1 MNVTLSR
8 RTATNVM
15 GLSKAARQSRGP
27 TVSYFSTKWSGNLS
41 FASPEADFVSTSNK
55 ILTETSKFTVSNF
68 SSDLTNTTWSR
79 NLSFSA
85 PESDFVSASPKI
97 HLGTSAST
105 VSCLSSNQTNASWS
119 ESLSFA
125 TPESDYVSAPKEVH
139 AGSSKITIPNSATNG
154 ANRTWSE
161 SLSFASPESD
171 FVFVPDTSMS
181 ERIPSGRGINMSSIL
196 QELFQHHY
204 LYLSPETATGSIA
217 YNEMLD
223 EATKDIIALQECLPT
238 TIEDALND
246 ERPVIITN
254 IESPF
259 LVVDVNGAWE
269 GLCGYHR
276 DEAIG
281 RNIGSLLQGPETD
294 IETADNAIRSLRE
307 NGFSEAVLTNYTKNG
322 RKFKNHLKIGMIP
335 AAGNIH
341 DSSSSDD
348 SYFVGVLYDMD
359 RQINEKPEKTV
370 SL

>member
-1 MNVTLSR
+1 
-8 RTATNVM
+8 M

-41 FASPEADFVSTSNK
+41 FASPEADF
-55 ILTETSKFTVSNF
+55 FTVSNF

-125 TPESDYVSAPKEVH
+125 TPESDYVSAPKE
-139 AGSSKITIPNSATNG
+139 
-154 ANRTWSE
+154 
-161 SLSFASPESD
+161 
-171 FVFVPDTSMS
+171 
-181 ERIPSGRGINMSSIL
+181 
-196 QELFQHHY
+196 
-204 LYLSPETATGSIA
+204 
-217 YNEMLD
+217 
-223 EATKDIIALQECLPT
+223 ECLPT